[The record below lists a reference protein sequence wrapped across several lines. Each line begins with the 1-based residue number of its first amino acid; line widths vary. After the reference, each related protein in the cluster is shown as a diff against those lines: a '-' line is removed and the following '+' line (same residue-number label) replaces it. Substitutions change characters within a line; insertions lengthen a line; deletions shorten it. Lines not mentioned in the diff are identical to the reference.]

1 MIRPRPIM
9 EEKVSTIN
17 EPGSKSHFLQDKNS
31 ANEGSEKRGGGES
44 LCSPFPPR
52 GPQAGK
58 LEKEGENGNKM
69 RSLCF

>member
-1 MIRPRPIM
+1 M

-17 EPGSKSHFLQDKNS
+17 EPGSESHFLQEKNS
-31 ANEGSEKRGGGES
+31 ANEASEKRGGSES

-58 LEKEGENGNKM
+58 LEK
-69 RSLCF
+69 

>member
-1 MIRPRPIM
+1 M

-17 EPGSKSHFLQDKNS
+17 EPGSKSHFLQEKNS
-31 ANEGSEKRGGGES
+31 ANEASEKRGGSES

-58 LEKEGENGNKM
+58 LEKEGKNGNKM